1 MGIWDATK
9 ILVSIGWVILMMV
22 GAAQDFRPE
31 IHNVPVD
38 FFLKAFALSAPV
50 WLYWGAVARFG
61 QQRVKTFFTKYSIL
75 YRLPLLV
82 LATSVIAGEWQRIWA
97 ISSGIDLAYM
107 TFAMLTLWL
116 GIVVAL
122 FYPVLSAWK
131 RYLARAFDYLLHTL
145 VVGIVLYIAKELGCT
160 SAFIMLVAPDTKY
173 LLLYGLLVVWT
184 WVPVEALLT
193 QRFGTTP
200 GKALFKVELHPLQK
214 KTTYKLAL
222 KRALKVVVLGVGG
235 GLPVVDAAAQG
246 YSYLR
251 LRRGK
256 PLGWTA
262 QTFSVATPT
271 WPIAQQWVMLGGL
284 VLLWLGYTA
293 FEQLTGFA
301 LR

>member
-9 ILVSIGWVILMMV
+9 ILVSIGWIILMMV

-31 IHNVPVD
+31 VHSVLFN
-38 FFLKAFALSAPV
+38 FFAKSFVFSAPV
-50 WLYWGAVARFG
+50 WLYWGSVAWFG
-61 QQRVKTFFTKYSIL
+61 GRRVKDFFSKYSIL
-75 YRLPLLV
+75 YRFPLLV
-82 LATSVIAGEWQRIWA
+82 LATSIVVGEWQKIWLE
-97 ISSGIDLAYM
+97 SSGLDLAYI
-107 TFAMLTLWL
+107 TFSLVVMWL
-116 GIVVAL
+116 GVVVAL
-122 FYPVLSAWK
+122 FYTVLSAWK

-184 WVPVEALLT
+184 WVPIEALLT

-235 GLPVVDAAAQG
+235 GLPVVDAVAQG
-246 YSYLR
+246 YSYVR
-251 LRRGK
+251 LRRNK

-271 WPIAQQWVMLGGL
+271 WPIAQQWAMLGGL
-284 VLLWLGYTA
+284 VLLWLGYAA
-293 FEQLTGFA
+293 FEQMTGFV